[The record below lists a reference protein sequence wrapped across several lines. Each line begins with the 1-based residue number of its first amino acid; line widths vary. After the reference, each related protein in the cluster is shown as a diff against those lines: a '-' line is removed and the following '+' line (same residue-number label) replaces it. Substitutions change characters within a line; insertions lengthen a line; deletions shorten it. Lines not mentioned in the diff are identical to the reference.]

1 MLKTVKID
9 YYVFHE
15 VCRFIS
21 ERKKS
26 DKPVFPISCNFSRL
40 HFWDEGF
47 ADKLA
52 EIADSFNIDRSLLE
66 LEITESIAI
75 KDISAVKLQ
84 LGRLKEKGFSISID
98 DFGSGYS
105 SLGILSEIDFDEI
118 KLDRSLIVNA
128 ALSET
133 SKMLLCGI
141 VSMIQTLNRR
151 MVCEGVEELTQV
163 ELLQSIGCYTIQ
175 GYFYSK
181 PMPEA
186 DFNVKY

>member
-1 MLKTVKID
+1 M
-9 YYVFHE
+9 
-15 VCRFIS
+15 
-21 ERKKS
+21 
-26 DKPVFPISCNFSRL
+26 
-40 HFWDEGF
+40 
-47 ADKLA
+47 
-52 EIADSFNIDRSLLE
+52 LE